1 MANVRSKWFDEV
13 PSHVSM
19 DMAVEKRVFDSF
31 MSTLM
36 MCEHAPPEQKVT
48 IVLTLGELR
57 QHVQFCQY
65 AGKLAN
71 DAHESQ
77 KAFQRQHGR
86 LIRAERLLKD
96 IADQEVLLTTIN
108 GKLANLKD
116 SANEFFKLRADHQ
129 KRLKEH
135 ATSNN

>member
-1 MANVRSKWFDEV
+1 VVSVRTKWFDEV
-13 PSHVSM
+13 PSHISM

-36 MCEHAPPEQKVT
+36 MCEHAPPEQEVT

-65 AGKLAN
+65 AGKLADGAH
-71 DAHESQ
+71 DAQ
-77 KAFQRQHGR
+77 KAFQRQHQR
-86 LIRAERLLKD
+86 MLQAERLISDWQK
-96 IADQEVLLTTIN
+96 QEAQLTTIN

-116 SANEFFKLRADHQ
+116 ATTEFFRLRADHQ
-129 KRLKEH
+129 KRLKQH
-135 ATSNN
+135 ATSND